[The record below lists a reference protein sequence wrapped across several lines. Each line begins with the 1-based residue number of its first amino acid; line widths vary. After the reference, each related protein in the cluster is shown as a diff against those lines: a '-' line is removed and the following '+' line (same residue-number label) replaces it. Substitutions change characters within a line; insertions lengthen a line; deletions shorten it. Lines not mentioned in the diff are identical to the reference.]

1 MAGQSNEAF
10 NLKEKEAAIVN
21 ADTEYSS
28 NKDNDKDLKRVS
40 TNVEILTMLLR
51 HAMLNTFRKKSVS
64 EIHDLFIFTAMLNDI
79 PWCQRDLNRY

>member
-40 TNVEILTMLLR
+40 TNVEILTTLLR

-64 EIHDLFIFTAMLNDI
+64 EIYDLFIFTAMVNDI